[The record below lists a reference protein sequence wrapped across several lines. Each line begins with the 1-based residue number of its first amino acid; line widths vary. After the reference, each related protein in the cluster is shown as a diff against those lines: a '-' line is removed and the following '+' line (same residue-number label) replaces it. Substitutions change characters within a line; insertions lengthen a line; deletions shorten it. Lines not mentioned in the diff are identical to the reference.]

1 MLSNNYTIGKLILH
15 TIMRNLFLM
24 NTEIAFLAQSINV
37 ITAYN
42 ALFRQ
47 NNHRLNIHLAIHDDL
62 NSLLINL
69 T

>member
-1 MLSNNYTIGKLILH
+1 
-15 TIMRNLFLM
+15 MRNLFLM

-47 NNHRLNIHLAIHDDL
+47 NNHRLNIHLAIHDNL
-62 NSLLINL
+62 NSLLISL